1 MALDVQ
7 EETPP
12 VTSEK
17 KTRRTRYKAEIAFV
31 SPQSAR
37 HTFDEISSCFLGVSL
52 ENGNFTTAKLDSMV
66 KWISRRFS
74 RCTVLIGDS
83 IHRLTLESMYGLA
96 PDEAHRRA
104 IGLGRQF
111 LAQERPVFE
120 AYRDSTEFTF
130 VTCGDVQGQV
140 ECGEVHDQLCKLF
153 ADDEAFRGSVES
165 FARAYHAKRSAEVS
179 GRTGATCRDIVLLL
193 PGGVLHIRLPEA
205 TGAAR
210 PRGYGAAAEPRTGS
224 LMPVRPAGPGD
235 PLRAGCC
242 CRTGTAP
249 SLRAAPDRSGR
260 WDEWNSSWSCGTGPS
275 SGR

>member
-37 HTFDEISSCFLGVSL
+37 HTFEEISSCFLGVSL

-179 GRTGATCRDIVLLL
+179 EAERERRVGISCSYFLEEFSIFACLKRQGLPVMVYPGSFSTLSEIARGEHENAPRELRDLTVVSLHLKGR
-193 PGGVLHIRLPEA
+193 
-205 TGAAR
+205 
-210 PRGYGAAAEPRTGS
+210 
-224 LMPVRPAGPGD
+224 
-235 PLRAGCC
+235 
-242 CRTGTAP
+242 
-249 SLRAAPDRSGR
+249 
-260 WDEWNSSWSCGTGPS
+260 
-275 SGR
+275 